1 LTSSVMGSTL
11 TATQSSL
18 AGSSSSTA
26 SFGDNEPLIARLLS
40 AKASDVGVSLMPA
53 SDHFS
58 ATAPQKS
65 RKRARTPSQ
74 KARRKQ
80 AAAAALV
87 PPASDSSSVAG
98 VRSAAVGDSVKHLT
112 AQAEMRA
119 LLSKLEIDPAFADS
133 FAREDVRVDDLP
145 YLPEADLIRLIPQ
158 AGPRSRLLRHLRTT
172 APSAVVPVAAPNV
185 TVPAVIPS
193 VASTSLIPTMP
204 VMTALAANIP
214 ITAIESSVTPARVLV
229 SAATAPSLAVSSS
242 SSSAAAIASA
252 ASAAA
257 APANANAGAGSTA
270 AAGVPNAVSIT
281 TVDSQ
286 HRKRPRADTDLT
298 HDVSDHAV
306 PTTSSVS
313 VTRFEPSTTS
323 VAAPAP
329 TLTASVPARA
339 VSAHS
344 VAADSSVRAESKNPS
359 NARTKRMRVASD
371 PKALHR
377 LAQCPEFSAHA
388 IAVLMDAVVDMQERS
403 ETQRQ
408 RRREPSQPARV
419 TPALGPVTNAN
430 GARRAP
436 VASSYAGV
444 ESVRDAI
451 SHISESK
458 SSAVPSSLSSPP
470 PLERVHRSGILEPV
484 TSVEADRGR
493 GGWFQL
499 IADYSGDY

>member
-1 LTSSVMGSTL
+1 
-11 TATQSSL
+11 
-18 AGSSSSTA
+18 
-26 SFGDNEPLIARLLS
+26 
-40 AKASDVGVSLMPA
+40 
-53 SDHFS
+53 
-58 ATAPQKS
+58 
-65 RKRARTPSQ
+65 
-74 KARRKQ
+74 
-80 AAAAALV
+80 
-87 PPASDSSSVAG
+87 
-98 VRSAAVGDSVKHLT
+98 
-112 AQAEMRA
+112 
-119 LLSKLEIDPAFADS
+119 
-133 FAREDVRVDDLP
+133 
-145 YLPEADLIRLIPQ
+145 
-158 AGPRSRLLRHLRTT
+158 
-172 APSAVVPVAAPNV
+172 
-185 TVPAVIPS
+185 
-193 VASTSLIPTMP
+193 
-204 VMTALAANIP
+204 MTALAANIP

-242 SSSAAAIASA
+242 SSSAAIASA
-252 ASAAA
+252 VVGATSAAA
-257 APANANAGAGSTA
+257 APANANANAGSTA
-270 AAGVPNAVSIT
+270 AAGVPNAVSISV
-281 TVDSQ
+281 VDSQ

-306 PTTSSVS
+306 PATSSSS
-313 VTRFEPSTTS
+313 VTTRFEPSTTS
-323 VAAPAP
+323 AAPVAAPAP
-329 TLTASVPARA
+329 TLSASVPARA

-408 RRREPSQPARV
+408 RRREPSQPARA
-419 TPALGPVTNAN
+419 TPALGPVANAN

-484 TSVEADRGR
+484 TSVEADRRR
-493 GGWFQL
+493 GGWFPL
-499 IADYSGDY
+499 ITQGITTDLTLMFLW